1 MEKLK
6 QIMTGAASF
15 LLPLAALAGEGVEV
29 NHLGT
34 DNTLVRVTGEGK
46 YLILPIQE
54 NIDDAKI
61 NVIVDNEIVKTFY
74 ARLAKS
80 KTDYTVP
87 FDLTPYEGKNVELMI
102 ETPQGRSSVREAK
115 GDACWKGLS
124 VSDTFDTSNREK
136 YRPAYH
142 HTPLYGWMNDPN
154 GMFYKDGKWH
164 LYYQHNPYGSKWQNM
179 TWGHSVSTDLVS
191 WEHLPLAIEPDGL
204 GAIFSGSCAI
214 DRENTAGYGENAV
227 VAMYTSAAKSQIQSL
242 AGSKDGGLTF
252 EKYSGNPVL
261 PLESEARDPNMFWN
275 PETKEWTLIL
285 AHALDHEM
293 LIFTSP
299 DLKTWTLQS
308 AFGKGLGAQEG
319 VWECPDLFELNVPG
333 SKKSKWALICN
344 INPGGPFGGSAAQY
358 FIGDFDG
365 KTFRADTDRNGNVPT
380 KWMDYGKDHY
390 ATVSWSDAPDN
401 RRVVIGW
408 MSNWEY
414 AAEVP
419 TNQFRSANTLPR
431 ELKLFKGTDGD
442 LYLASAPASELLGL
456 RGTAIAE
463 SGKASLGKTDL
474 NFTIPADTEGLFE
487 ITASFDA
494 GKKSKV
500 ELTLSNKVGEK
511 VIMTYDA
518 ATRTMAFDRTGAGL
532 SDFSQSFTAVKV
544 APTRENNGKIE
555 LRIFVD
561 RSSIELFGNDGQFVM
576 TNLVF
581 PTSPYLNLSIA
592 APEGSARLNN
602 LKIYGIKSQS
612 SK

>member
-1 MEKLK
+1 
-6 QIMTGAASF
+6 
-15 LLPLAALAGEGVEV
+15 
-29 NHLGT
+29 
-34 DNTLVRVTGEGK
+34 
-46 YLILPIQE
+46 
-54 NIDDAKI
+54 
-61 NVIVDNEIVKTFY
+61 
-74 ARLAKS
+74 
-80 KTDYTVP
+80 
-87 FDLTPYEGKNVELMI
+87 
-102 ETPQGRSSVREAK
+102 
-115 GDACWKGLS
+115 
-124 VSDTFDTSNREK
+124 
-136 YRPAYH
+136 
-142 HTPLYGWMNDPN
+142 
-154 GMFYKDGKWH
+154 
-164 LYYQHNPYGSKWQNM
+164 
-179 TWGHSVSTDLVS
+179 
-191 WEHLPLAIEPDGL
+191 
-204 GAIFSGSCAI
+204 
-214 DRENTAGYGENAV
+214 
-227 VAMYTSAAKSQIQSL
+227 
-242 AGSKDGGLTF
+242 
-252 EKYSGNPVL
+252 
-261 PLESEARDPNMFWN
+261 
-275 PETKEWTLIL
+275 
-285 AHALDHEM
+285 
-293 LIFTSP
+293 
-299 DLKTWTLQS
+299 
-308 AFGKGLGAQEG
+308 
-319 VWECPDLFELNVPG
+319 
-333 SKKSKWALICN
+333 
-344 INPGGPFGGSAAQY
+344 
-358 FIGDFDG
+358 
-365 KTFRADTDRNGNVPT
+365 
-380 KWMDYGKDHY
+380 
-390 ATVSWSDAPDN
+390 
-401 RRVVIGW
+401 

-474 NFTIPADTEGLFE
+474 NFTIPADTEGLCE

-532 SDFSQSFTAVKV
+532 SDFSQSFPAVTV